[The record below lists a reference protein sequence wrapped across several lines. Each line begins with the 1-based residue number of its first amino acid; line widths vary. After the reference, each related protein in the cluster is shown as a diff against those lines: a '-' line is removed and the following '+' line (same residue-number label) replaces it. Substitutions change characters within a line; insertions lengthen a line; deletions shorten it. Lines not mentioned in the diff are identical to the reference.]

1 MNLKV
6 VEMKRSN
13 PPLYHQAYI
22 DAGQGP
28 IVILLHGLF
37 GNVSLWKS
45 TIDVLKESHRVIVPR
60 LPIFD
65 LPIQHTNVKY
75 LSTVLHDFIEWHGL
89 TDVVLLGHAL
99 GGQVALLYAHEHS
112 NNVQK
117 IILTG
122 SAGLFENSPF
132 AEDASALPTDFDY
145 VHEKVSEAFYQTHAI
160 PGRLVDEIYS
170 AVRNIPKRLTLG
182 SFARS
187 SRQNNVAVL
196 LNKLDHP
203 ILLLW
208 GMEDKITPPEVALHF
223 HDFLQ
228 NSEIRFIDECGHV
241 PMLEK
246 PDAFNQHVNSFLKN

>member
-1 MNLKV
+1 
-6 VEMKRSN
+6 MKKSN

-22 DAGQGP
+22 DVGQGAV
-28 IVILLHGLF
+28 VILLHGLF
-37 GNVSLWKS
+37 GNVALWKS
-45 TIDVLKESHRVIVPR
+45 TIDLLKKNYRVVVPR

-75 LSTVLHDFIEWHGL
+75 LAQVLRDFIEWHGL

-99 GGQVALLYAHEHS
+99 GGQVALLYAYEHP

-117 IILTG
+117 IVLTG

-145 VHEKVSEAFYQTHAI
+145 VHEKVAEAFYQPRVI
-160 PGRLVDEIYS
+160 PNRLVEEIFS
-170 AVRNIPKRLTLG
+170 TVRNIPKRLTLG
-182 SFARS
+182 SFVRS
-187 SRQNNVAVL
+187 SRHHNVAVL
-196 LNKLDHP
+196 LNRLDHP
-203 ILLLW
+203 ILLVW
-208 GMEDKITPPEVALHF
+208 GVEDKITPPEVALHF

-228 NSEIRFIDECGHV
+228 NSEVRFIEECGHV

-246 PDAFNQHVNSFLKN
+246 PDVFNQLLAAFLKG